1 MSTIIGCTHLIKH
14 KRFKARRSKA
24 KGKYK
29 HRNKALPY
37 LGYATYEEY
46 LKSSEWMIIRERVLK
61 KYPNCCCCNKIA
73 SQVHHHAYNSP
84 IMLGLLDDL
93 LFSICDKCHLEIEF
107 DGNEKRTLKETQK
120 TLYGFLNPKDLK
132 RLAKGLIKL
141 SKFDKDHIQGGISTK
156 KEAKRLGDCYR
167 EKSKN
172 KFNDTEPKIK

>member
-14 KRFKARRSKA
+14 KKFKAKRSKA
-24 KGKYK
+24 SGKYK

-46 LKSSEWMIIRERVLK
+46 LKSPQWLEIRERVLK
-61 KYPNCCCCNKIA
+61 KYPNCSCCDKTA
-73 SQVHHHAYNSP
+73 SQVHHYSYNSP

-107 DGNEKRTLKETQK
+107 DENQKRTLKETQK
-120 TLYGFLNPKDLK
+120 TLCKFLNPKDIK

-141 SKFDKDHIQGGISTK
+141 SKYPKDHIQGGTPSK
-156 KEAKRLGDCYR
+156 KQIKKLGDSYR
-167 EKSKN
+167 ERSKN
-172 KFNDTEPKIK
+172 NFNDTNR